1 MGKKKILI
9 IDDDTD
15 LLIALKAIL
24 ENKNYSV
31 LTAINKIEGWEIL
44 KDEKPDLAILDV
56 MMDTTHE
63 GFEMAREIKKDPEF
77 IDMPILML
85 TSISDVTGVNF
96 SAAASDPDWL
106 PAEEYLDKPVEPDE
120 LLEQVQ
126 NLLSDEE

>member
-9 IDDDTD
+9 VDDDQD

-24 ENKNYSV
+24 ENKNYNV
-31 LTAINKIEGWEIL
+31 VTAINKIEGWEIL
-44 KDEKPDLAILDV
+44 KGEKPDLAILDV
-56 MMDTTHE
+56 MMDTSHE

-77 IDMPILML
+77 SDMPLLML

-96 SAAASDPDWL
+96 RAAASDPDWL
-106 PAEEYLDKPVEPDE
+106 PADEYLDKPVEPDE

>member
-9 IDDDTD
+9 VDDDTD

-24 ENKNYSV
+24 ENNNYNV
-31 LTAINKIEGWEIL
+31 LTAINKIEGWEKL
-44 KDEKPDLAILDV
+44 KGEKPDLAILDV
-56 MMDTTHE
+56 MMDTSHE

-77 IDMPILML
+77 VDMPILML

-106 PAEEYLDKPVEPDE
+106 PADEYIDKPVEPDE
-120 LLEQVQ
+120 LLEVVEK
-126 NLLSDEE
+126 LLTKI

>member
-1 MGKKKILI
+1 
-9 IDDDTD
+9 
-15 LLIALKAIL
+15 
-24 ENKNYSV
+24 
-31 LTAINKIEGWEIL
+31 
-44 KDEKPDLAILDV
+44 
-56 MMDTTHE
+56 
-63 GFEMAREIKKDPEF
+63 MAREIKKDPEF